1 MQDIDRR
8 TGLGPRRR
16 GLSRARAGLT
26 LLEVSIA
33 LLIVCSVLTA
43 SASAFL
49 TNISAVSS
57 AQRRSRATLF
67 LETVLE
73 DLSAQDYDNLAAFDG
88 NQVFDQATLAR
99 SNYTVDLT
107 VFLAAVDLMQVR
119 AVLTDRRTNLE
130 VGRVTTLRSRR

>member
-1 MQDIDRR
+1 M
-8 TGLGPRRR
+8 
-16 GLSRARAGLT
+16 GLSRSRAGLT

-33 LLIVCSVLTA
+33 LLIVCSVLMA